1 MSFDSEYKPPL
12 QPPDWVFGP
21 VWTFLYATLAISI
34 FWTWRDRAEIE
45 NSNLLIGAF
54 ALQMLLNLTWTYA
67 FNSERYVLSTL
78 MLFGMVA
85 LTSYYAYGLYSFNQ
99 LASVIVWPYIAWV
112 TFASILNIF
121 YLVEA

>member
-99 LASVIVWPYIAWV
+99 LASG
-112 TFASILNIF
+112 SIIF
-121 YLVEA
+121 LKYSNDFSLH